1 MSQTRVQESVA
12 EPTSTRRINFSDGNR
27 ALHLQALFTWLPDD
41 LRDVPGID
49 WTHLPSAVIG
59 YFVNTVGESPWASSL
74 VLAALVGRGA
84 MKELALLKSISCLHR
99 LLRNV
104 QQLCNIQQV
113 SELTKSI
120 WESYVSQKELTPG
133 DDRCFRIYTAF
144 TESHFPDYLGLLN
157 AQERA
162 TFEPYLLPRLPRG
175 FCKQHFPRLVID
187 EGEKQ
192 RRKGKS
198 DVLAPLHSLLVALVR
213 FRKQSA
219 GRLLSAYREALCH
232 AEREAVELP
241 LPFSY
246 EEELVSVNREAR
258 TVAEVQLEKHSV
270 TMRFL
275 LWDRRSWVK
284 KHPNDYQYAL
294 KRRATLGIEEFA
306 EPQVFVECLNPSEE
320 LLWFGD
326 LITYRLLQR
335 EIPENMPPEDAQQR
349 QQILAQLG
357 IVRGLACT
365 RNGILTP
372 AQDLTQVLCRAIAR
386 TGALVF
392 DVESLC
398 RGVLFASAL
407 TTIALTNGSR
417 MSELLQV
424 SADRFKVRPYVVHKD
439 GNSAKEERVMHLQW
453 LLPKGKRTEA
463 ERKLFPI
470 SDWSWDLLRE
480 IAQKLKSAHQGRI
493 PVVGPHPRNSKA
505 EDLSPERYLFQWD
518 ASPDGKSGAFHPED
532 VASLLRFILY
542 GLDFRTREGEPFSVT
557 THLLRHVMANAAS
570 NEHAVPMKAVAR
582 VLHHEQRGDGVPVAT
597 LYYGEATEEQSLAVF
612 AKFQT
617 DLEVWATSLLVD
629 MPNEQEVAGMQDDLR
644 ESFERWHTLLETAF
658 GFCSNVDL
666 CPRNYNRTLC
676 IGCPHLVVDPR
687 KCQQVVYWR
696 SVYARLASELEAKG
710 NMVDARQVRLQVHD
724 LDTLIT
730 EMDITQQSIED
741 GKRKPIFLLLPS
753 APYQEV
759 IVDAQA

>member
-1 MSQTRVQESVA
+1 
-12 EPTSTRRINFSDGNR
+12 
-27 ALHLQALFTWLPDD
+27 
-41 LRDVPGID
+41 
-49 WTHLPSAVIG
+49 
-59 YFVNTVGESPWASSL
+59 
-74 VLAALVGRGA
+74 
-84 MKELALLKSISCLHR
+84 
-99 LLRNV
+99 
-104 QQLCNIQQV
+104 
-113 SELTKSI
+113 
-120 WESYVSQKELTPG
+120 
-133 DDRCFRIYTAF
+133 
-144 TESHFPDYLGLLN
+144 
-157 AQERA
+157 
-162 TFEPYLLPRLPRG
+162 
-175 FCKQHFPRLVID
+175 
-187 EGEKQ
+187 
-192 RRKGKS
+192 
-198 DVLAPLHSLLVALVR
+198 
-213 FRKQSA
+213 
-219 GRLLSAYREALCH
+219 
-232 AEREAVELP
+232 
-241 LPFSY
+241 
-246 EEELVSVNREAR
+246 
-258 TVAEVQLEKHSV
+258 
-270 TMRFL
+270 MRFL

-306 EPQVFVECLNPSEE
+306 EPQFFVECLNPSEE

-335 EIPENMPPEDAQQR
+335 EIPENIPPEDAQQR

-357 IVRGLACT
+357 IVRGLTCT

-518 ASPDGKSGAFHPED
+518 ASPDGKSGAFHERRMWQVSCASSCMGWTSVPEKGSPQ
-532 VASLLRFILY
+532 A
-542 GLDFRTREGEPFSVT
+542 VT

-597 LYYGEATEEQSLAVF
+597 LYYGEATEEQSLAV
-612 AKFQT
+612 AAR
-617 DLEVWATSLLVD
+617 VSNRSGSLGHFS
-629 MPNEQEVAGMQDDLR
+629 AGRYAQRARSRRHAGRSAR
-644 ESFERWHTLLETAF
+644 EF
-658 GFCSNVDL
+658 
-666 CPRNYNRTLC
+666 
-676 IGCPHLVVDPR
+676 
-687 KCQQVVYWR
+687 
-696 SVYARLASELEAKG
+696 
-710 NMVDARQVRLQVHD
+710 
-724 LDTLIT
+724 
-730 EMDITQQSIED
+730 
-741 GKRKPIFLLLPS
+741 
-753 APYQEV
+753 
-759 IVDAQA
+759 

>member
-120 WESYVSQKELTPG
+120 WESYVSQRELTPG

-258 TVAEVQLEKHSV
+258 TVAEVEY
-270 TMRFL
+270 RE
-275 LWDRRSWVK
+275 
-284 KHPNDYQYAL
+284 
-294 KRRATLGIEEFA
+294 TLSHHA
-306 EPQVFVECLNPSEE
+306 
-320 LLWFGD
+320 
-326 LITYRLLQR
+326 
-335 EIPENMPPEDAQQR
+335 
-349 QQILAQLG
+349 
-357 IVRGLACT
+357 
-365 RNGILTP
+365 
-372 AQDLTQVLCRAIAR
+372 
-386 TGALVF
+386 
-392 DVESLC
+392 
-398 RGVLFASAL
+398 
-407 TTIALTNGSR
+407 
-417 MSELLQV
+417 
-424 SADRFKVRPYVVHKD
+424 
-439 GNSAKEERVMHLQW
+439 
-453 LLPKGKRTEA
+453 
-463 ERKLFPI
+463 
-470 SDWSWDLLRE
+470 
-480 IAQKLKSAHQGRI
+480 
-493 PVVGPHPRNSKA
+493 
-505 EDLSPERYLFQWD
+505 
-518 ASPDGKSGAFHPED
+518 
-532 VASLLRFILY
+532 
-542 GLDFRTREGEPFSVT
+542 FSVMGSPK
-557 THLLRHVMANAAS
+557 L
-570 NEHAVPMKAVAR
+570 
-582 VLHHEQRGDGVPVAT
+582 
-597 LYYGEATEEQSLAVF
+597 GE
-612 AKFQT
+612 
-617 DLEVWATSLLVD
+617 
-629 MPNEQEVAGMQDDLR
+629 
-644 ESFERWHTLLETAF
+644 
-658 GFCSNVDL
+658 
-666 CPRNYNRTLC
+666 
-676 IGCPHLVVDPR
+676 
-687 KCQQVVYWR
+687 
-696 SVYARLASELEAKG
+696 EAPK
-710 NMVDARQVRLQVHD
+710 
-724 LDTLIT
+724 
-730 EMDITQQSIED
+730 
-741 GKRKPIFLLLPS
+741 
-753 APYQEV
+753 
-759 IVDAQA
+759 